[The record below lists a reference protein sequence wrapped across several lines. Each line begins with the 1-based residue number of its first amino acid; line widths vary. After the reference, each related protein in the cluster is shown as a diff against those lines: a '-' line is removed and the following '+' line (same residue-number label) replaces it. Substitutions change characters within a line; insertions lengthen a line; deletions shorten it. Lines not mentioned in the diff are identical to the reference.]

1 MAKVVW
7 ADPAIQDLDAIADYI
22 ALDKPAAA
30 HQLVQRV
37 LNAVGMLRRFPH
49 MGSLPAELRGLPY
62 RQLIVPPCR
71 IFYRSEKRVVYIV
84 HISRGEQLVRRELFP
99 SQPRVSESPSKQG
112 PTGESSAAVTHVVS
126 LLEGRRHAIPDDPG
140 QGRDAD
146 SANKRLRMEGLHHKP
161 NLICIRR
168 VQLLNQCAFNIADT

>member
-37 LNAVGMLRRFPH
+37 FNAVGMLRKFPH
-49 MGSLPAELRGLPY
+49 TGCLPAELRGLPY

-71 IFYRSEKRVVYIV
+71 IFYRLEKRVVYIV
-84 HISRGEQLVRRELFP
+84 HILRGEQLVRRELFP

-112 PTGESSAAVTHVVS
+112 PTGQSSAAVTHVVS
-126 LLEGRRHAIPDDPG
+126 LREDRRHAYSPRPSEHKEGMPISPTISG
-140 QGRDAD
+140 QLPVGV
-146 SANKRLRMEGLHHKP
+146 RL
-161 NLICIRR
+161 
-168 VQLLNQCAFNIADT
+168 TW